1 MKIVCLD
8 AATLGDYDLS
18 VFEKFGSLQIYTT
31 TNKEQTIERLKDA
44 NVAMTNKGC
53 N

>member
-18 VFEKFGSLQIYTT
+18 IFRILENFKVML
-31 TNKEQTIERLKDA
+31 
-44 NVAMTNKGC
+44 
-53 N
+53 

>member
-18 VFEKFGSLQIYTT
+18 VFEKFGSLQIILQQI
-31 TNKEQTIERLKDA
+31 KSKP
-44 NVAMTNKGC
+44 
-53 N
+53 

>member
-18 VFEKFGSLQIYTT
+18 ILRILENFKVML
-31 TNKEQTIERLKDA
+31 
-44 NVAMTNKGC
+44 
-53 N
+53 

>member
-18 VFEKFGSLQIYTT
+18 VFEKIWFFANLYH
-31 TNKEQTIERLKDA
+31 NK
-44 NVAMTNKGC
+44 
-53 N
+53 

>member
-18 VFEKFGSLQIYTT
+18 VFEKFGSL
-31 TNKEQTIERLKDA
+31 
-44 NVAMTNKGC
+44 
-53 N
+53 

>member
-18 VFEKFGSLQIYTT
+18 IFKNFGEFQ
-31 TNKEQTIERLKDA
+31 
-44 NVAMTNKGC
+44 
-53 N
+53 

>member
-18 VFEKFGSLQIYTT
+18 VFEK
-31 TNKEQTIERLKDA
+31 
-44 NVAMTNKGC
+44 
-53 N
+53 

>member
-18 VFEKFGSLQIYTT
+18 VLKKFGSLQIIPQQI
-31 TNKEQTIERLKDA
+31 KSKP
-44 NVAMTNKGC
+44 
-53 N
+53 

>member
-18 VFEKFGSLQIYTT
+18 VFENLVLCKFILQQI
-31 TNKEQTIERLKDA
+31 KSKP
-44 NVAMTNKGC
+44 
-53 N
+53 

>member
-18 VFEKFGSLQIYTT
+18 VFEKFGS
-31 TNKEQTIERLKDA
+31 
-44 NVAMTNKGC
+44 
-53 N
+53 